1 MISIVMSLNVP
12 WPSFV
17 RNLLVGV
24 SSVMSVSSQSSTFQ
38 CINGYSVA
46 EIYYGTLVLAVALPV
61 IVAIISWIYWFVC
74 VPQCPVLGCTKNIRL
89 SDKCIKKNPFVS
101 TVSTAP
107 TAPTSDN
114 AGHNERSSQ
123 VSFVSEGGVL
133 NWKSTRDGF
142 LFTNVYF
149 LYLIYPSIIRMN
161 FEIFQCE
168 TLCAESLYVLAID
181 ESEQCYS
188 FRHQA
193 FLFVVAVPTLILI
206 PVSIMLAL
214 LYLRVHRHELKTNR
228 KLILRFG
235 LLFSG
240 YASHRWYWEIFVI
253 LRKVVLIV
261 IVTFGRSNQSQLHF
275 SLGSLVVMLYLQER
289 GKPFEDERTGSSHTF
304 CCCSSSD
311 RSTQTAL
318 VLQPSLMQ
326 QQIFNKERAQNHQL
340 HLVEIGSLVVLCTMS
355 WVAVFFTLE
364 GSETIDNP
372 NVFAPTIAFVLGFL
386 VIMSNVVFVLIC
398 GYLVCRK
405 FDEKNH
411 LTKALG
417 DVFKKGVNNM
427 IGSSPTI
434 SSPTVGNREGEEKSN
449 DVSPQTNMSGVELAV
464 FATKRFGPSLTK
476 EKSNDVSPQ
485 TTIRMDKQRSEE
497 SVVDISDDRLVSET
511 EPDEDFLET
520 KETDEHGKM
529 HWIQHEDDTG
539 TPYYENK
546 ETGRTTW
553 TQRDSSGQIM
563 KVINPEKIAKGADVD
578 VEDYIE
584 NPLK

>member
-74 VPQCPVLGCTKNIRL
+74 VPQCPALGCTKDIRL
-89 SDKCIKKNPFVS
+89 SEKCIKKNPFVS

-107 TAPTSDN
+107 
-114 AGHNERSSQ
+114 NERSSQ
-123 VSFVSEGGVL
+123 ASFSSEGGF

-142 LFTNVYF
+142 VVTNVYF
-149 LYLIYPSIIRMN
+149 LYLISPSIIRMN

-206 PVSIMLAL
+206 PVSTVLAL

-275 SLGSLVVMLYLQER
+275 SLGSLVVILYLQER
-289 GKPFEDERTGSSHTF
+289 GKPFEDEIIMGE
-304 CCCSSSD
+304 
-311 RSTQTAL
+311 
-318 VLQPSLMQ
+318 

-364 GSETIDNP
+364 SSETIGNL
-372 NVFAPTIAFVLGFL
+372 VLSFL
-386 VIMSNVVFVLIC
+386 VIMSNLVFVLMC
-398 GYLVCRK
+398 GYLGCRK
-405 FDEKNH
+405 FGEKEK
-411 LTKALG
+411 LTKKLSA
-417 DVFKKGVNNM
+417 VFKRFGSSPA
-427 IGSSPTI
+427 ISSPTI
-434 SSPTVGNREGEEKSN
+434 WNREDKEKSI
-449 DVSPQTNMSGVELAV
+449 DVSPQTNMMSGVELVA
-464 FATKRFGPSLTK
+464 AKRFGPSLTK

>member
-1 MISIVMSLNVP
+1 MS
-12 WPSFV
+12 F
-17 RNLLVGV
+17 
-24 SSVMSVSSQSSTFQ
+24 
-38 CINGYSVA
+38 
-46 EIYYGTLVLAVALPV
+46 ETL
-61 IVAIISWIYWFVC
+61 
-74 VPQCPVLGCTKNIRL
+74 
-89 SDKCIKKNPFVS
+89 
-101 TVSTAP
+101 
-107 TAPTSDN
+107 
-114 AGHNERSSQ
+114 
-123 VSFVSEGGVL
+123 
-133 NWKSTRDGF
+133 
-142 LFTNVYF
+142 
-149 LYLIYPSIIRMN
+149 
-161 FEIFQCE
+161 QCE
-168 TLCAESLYVLAID
+168 TLCAESLHVLAID
-181 ESEQCYS
+181 ESEPCYQL
-188 FRHQA
+188 RHQT
-193 FLFVVAVPTLILI
+193 LVFVVAVPTLILYLLI
-206 PVSIMLAL
+206 LPMLAL
-214 LYLRVHRHELKTNR
+214 LYLRAHRHELKTNR

-235 LLFSG
+235 LIFSG
-240 YASHRWYWEIFVI
+240 YASHRWYWEMFVI

-289 GKPFEDERTGSSHTF
+289 GKPFEDEMIMGE
-304 CCCSSSD
+304 
-311 RSTQTAL
+311 
-318 VLQPSLMQ
+318 
-326 QQIFNKERAQNHQL
+326 QQIFNNERAQNHQL

-372 NVFAPTIAFVLGFL
+372 NAFAPTIAFVLGFL

-464 FATKRFGPSLTK
+464 FAAKRFGPSLTE

>member
-107 TAPTSDN
+107 TTPTSDN
-114 AGHNERSSQ
+114 ADHNERSSQ
-123 VSFVSEGGVL
+123 ASFVSEGGVL

-149 LYLIYPSIIRMN
+149 LYIISPSIIRMN

-206 PVSIMLAL
+206 PVSTVLAL

-235 LLFSG
+235 LIFSG

-253 LRKVVLIV
+253 LRKVVLIL

-275 SLGSLVVMLYLQER
+275 SLGSLVVILYLQER
-289 GKPFEDERTGSSHTF
+289 GKPFEDEIIMGE
-304 CCCSSSD
+304 
-311 RSTQTAL
+311 
-318 VLQPSLMQ
+318 

-340 HLVEIGSLVVLCTMS
+340 HLIEIGSLVVLCTMS

-546 ETGRTTW
+546 ETRRTTW

-563 KVINPEKIAKGADVD
+563 KAINPEKIAKGADVD